1 MRAETETPTQLPP
14 ELYLVLETGATAT
27 DRLRAA
33 LQTTAVATVLLA
45 PPPGGSLEPGGTKA
59 LIELAQA
66 ADVAVLIADDARLA
80 RTLRAD
86 GVHLTHT
93 DTLAA
98 DYEDARE
105 ILGTRAIVGVH
116 AGKSRHDA
124 MELAEAGADY
134 IAFGAPAFAQDRAAA
149 EARRHELI
157 AWWAEIFEIPCVAF
171 DVATA
176 AEAGD
181 LAAVGV
187 DFLAVPLP
195 AGLSVAE
202 TVERLRAIRQA
213 AGEPTGF
220 SAA

>member
-1 MRAETETPTQLPP
+1 MRAETESLTQLPP
-14 ELYLVLETGATAT
+14 ELYLVLETGATAA

-33 LQTTAVATVLLA
+33 LQTTAVATLLLV
-45 PPPGGSLEPGGTKA
+45 PPPGGSLEPGATKA

-105 ILGTRAIVGVH
+105 ILGARAIVGAH

-149 EARRHELI
+149 EARRQELI

-202 TVERLRAIRQA
+202 TVERLRTIRQA